1 LYAADLWLANR
12 RPARNVAGS
21 RERTKGRSRELG
33 RNDMMVKTQGGCE
46 RLVVMQEM
54 LYVLVLLGWEGRI
67 TGDEVEGRGGGGCG
81 GQNRAETGFGRLQGG
96 PITSTLGR
104 ISAYESNDDTKTM
117 YL

>member
-1 LYAADLWLANR
+1 M
-12 RPARNVAGS
+12 AGS

-67 TGDEVEGRGGGGCG
+67 TGDEVEGRGGGVVG
-81 GQNRAETGFGRLQGG
+81 GKTGRKPDLGDYREDLLQV
-96 PITSTLGR
+96 PFGR

>member
-1 LYAADLWLANR
+1 
-12 RPARNVAGS
+12 
-21 RERTKGRSRELG
+21 
-33 RNDMMVKTQGGCE
+33 MVKTQGGCE

-104 ISAYESNDDTKTM
+104 ISAYDQRRHQNNVFVAENPPRAPRYAIPHHT
-117 YL
+117 

>member
-1 LYAADLWLANR
+1 MYAADLWLANR

-67 TGDEVEGRGGGGCG
+67 TGDEVEGRGGGLWGAKPG
-81 GQNRAETGFGRLQGG
+81 GNRIWATTGRTYYKYPWEDFRL
-96 PITSTLGR
+96 
-104 ISAYESNDDTKTM
+104 
-117 YL
+117 